1 MHNCDYLLAL
11 DPAGD
16 SNSFIHLP
24 QFPKCVF
31 GRVNL
36 HSVEYLQVLFMQVFF
51 FFRSKADAATTLC
64 IFLEKPKRHGREV
77 EADVA
82 EPRSGGGGILEES
95 YTAGH

>member
-51 FFRSKADAATTLC
+51 FFQKQSRCCHDAVHLSRKTKETRQRS
-64 IFLEKPKRHGREV
+64 
-77 EADVA
+77 
-82 EPRSGGGGILEES
+82 
-95 YTAGH
+95 